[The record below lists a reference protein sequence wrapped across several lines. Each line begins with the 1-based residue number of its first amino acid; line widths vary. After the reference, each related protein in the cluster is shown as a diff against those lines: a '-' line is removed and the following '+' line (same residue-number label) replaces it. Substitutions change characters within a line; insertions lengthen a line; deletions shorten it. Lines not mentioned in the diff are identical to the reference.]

1 MKKTF
6 LILIFHTF
14 ICTQAMAHQD
24 TIIQVDKNGNM
35 KGLPENYQPAK
46 IDLENMAITIANTTF
61 NMPPCVSKYFKNP
74 ESYELQVFS
83 SWYHDSSILP
93 PYINFKII
101 PKGKSW
107 EYSLLFG
114 LDDIKPIEFQVFTH
128 PNELETYFHPIEIG
142 DQCTKAIGSSY
153 ISK

>member
-1 MKKTF
+1 MQKTF
-6 LILIFHTF
+6 LILIFHAF

-35 KGLPENYQPAK
+35 EGLPENYQPAK
-46 IDLENMAITIANTTF
+46 IDLENMAITIATTTF

-74 ESYELQVFS
+74 KSYELQVSS
-83 SWYHDSSILP
+83 SWYHDSSNLP

-107 EYSLLFG
+107 EYTLIFR
-114 LDDIKPIEFQVFTH
+114 LDDIKPIEFWVFTY
-128 PNELETYFHPIEIG
+128 PNERETYLHPIKIR